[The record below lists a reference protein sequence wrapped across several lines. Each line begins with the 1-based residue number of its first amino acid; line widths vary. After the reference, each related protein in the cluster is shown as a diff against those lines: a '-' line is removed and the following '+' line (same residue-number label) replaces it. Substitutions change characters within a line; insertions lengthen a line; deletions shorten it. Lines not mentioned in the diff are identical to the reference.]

1 MLAIDLLLWL
11 VIIFWM
17 LNLLSFSISC
27 IYPSHKFFL
36 HSFFIDPSTITIP
49 TSNSFSNLST
59 ISLSSRIQKNIA
71 RKQLQS
77 ITPAQYLFPPFPP
90 RRKYWSIVWSSTV
103 VMMAIN
109 AIIMKIF
116 SIIDFCYRFSN
127 LTKLLFIPSSSCSVR
142 WFISFCLL
150 DFYLFWEFCF
160 NFLSKTHPPVYPTI
174 APLPKNFCRP
184 CPFGIRVF
192 C

>member
-1 MLAIDLLLWL
+1 LDYSAIFLLLNFQL
-11 VIIFWM
+11 
-17 LNLLSFSISC
+17 FSISW
-27 IYPSHKFFL
+27 IFPSHKFFL
-36 HSFFIDPSTITIP
+36 HSFFTDSSTITIP
-49 TSNSFSNLST
+49 ISNSFSNLST
-59 ISLSSRIQKNIA
+59 SSLSSRIQKNIT

-77 ITPAQYLFPPFPP
+77 TTPAQYLFPPFPP

-127 LTKLLFIPSSSCSVR
+127 LTKLLFIPSSSGSVR

-160 NFLSKTHPPVYPTI
+160 NFLSKTHPPVYPLI
-174 APLPKNFCRP
+174 APLPQNFCRP